1 MSRGG
6 AVDMPP
12 QGVRGSLLAVIFHM
26 KRMVMVLVAVL
37 AGSASAGRKAGVTMP
52 DSIIVAGQRLVL
64 NGMGLREATWLDID
78 VYVAGLYVQHPT
90 SNPDALIHDDEIK
103 TIVLQFVRDVGHDD
117 IVKAWRDGFAANATV
132 PLAQLQ
138 PYIDQLDAWMP
149 SFTDHD
155 TLAFTYIPGQGVGV
169 DVNGV
174 RKGVIQNADF
184 ARSLFA
190 VWLGRKPPTKD
201 LKRGL
206 LGSHPTA

>member
-1 MSRGG
+1 
-6 AVDMPP
+6 
-12 QGVRGSLLAVIFHM
+12 
-26 KRMVMVLVAVL
+26 MVMVLVAVL

-149 SFTDHD
+149 SFAVRGVARQEAADEGPQAG
-155 TLAFTYIPGQGVGV
+155 LAWLASQRVTGSSAAPQLATNTSASGS
-169 DVNGV
+169 
-174 RKGVIQNADF
+174 QNA
-184 ARSLFA
+184 AQLATSA
-190 VWLGRKPPTKD
+190 ISGRTTGDSRP
-201 LKRGL
+201 
-206 LGSHPTA
+206 A